1 MVKRVI
7 IALAAP
13 ALCAAG
19 LLTGGPAAA
28 ASPAGFSAQTSAR
41 TWAQSPI
48 ECRLQTVRDGRGSFV
63 ECREHG
69 TYVHWIRCK
78 THPDSR
84 TTEDITREFTGT
96 RDLLLCEPGTR
107 VESHS
112 IGA

>member
-7 IALAAP
+7 ITLAAP
-13 ALCAAG
+13 ALVAAG
-19 LLTGGPAAA
+19 LLAGGPAAA
-28 ASPAGFSAQTSAR
+28 ASSAES
-41 TWAQSPI
+41 WAQSPI

-96 RDLLLCEPGTR
+96 RNLLLCEPGTR
-107 VESHS
+107 VVSHS